1 MSFQDTFVYQTEP
14 DVVTREYIPGDA
26 MKYIHWKVSAK
37 EQALRT
43 RNLIGER
50 KQELLLIYDTK
61 RYSEEKKEYI
71 PLENQILE
79 TILALGYHFAEKN
92 INYSILWEQNGLQKF
107 QVNGIS
113 QIDHWYEETSKVIFG
128 ENQDVNVLMQH
139 IMQERLYLGAQTII
153 LVAHEVEEELMNR
166 LQQLSLEGYRV
177 VLYLITDK
185 NVEEYV
191 RRSNSRLKIVVLPV
205 EGDLEEL
212 L

>member
-1 MSFQDTFVYQTEP
+1 M
-14 DVVTREYIPGDA
+14 
-26 MKYIHWKVSAK
+26 
-37 EQALRT
+37 
-43 RNLIGER
+43 
-50 KQELLLIYDTK
+50 
-61 RYSEEKKEYI
+61 
-71 PLENQILE
+71 
-79 TILALGYHFAEKN
+79 
-92 INYSILWEQNGLQKF
+92 WEQNGLQKF

-128 ENQDVNVLMQH
+128 ENQDVNALMRQ
-139 IMQERLYLGAQTII
+139 IIEDRLYLGTQTII
-153 LVAHEVEEELMNR
+153 LVAHEVEEELVNR